1 MLQTKQRR
9 RLLTPS
15 LRRAARCL
23 FEIFTTL
30 SVGGTISVCLSTKD
44 RRNFEKSRDQEL
56 VADLTKRVEEIDAR
70 KARAT
75 YLPDWDAIMKT
86 ILEAGKLE
94 ELNRTVR
101 EQVRLWFERESSFD
115 VAGWEQQGRRTQMK
129 EFAGL
134 IRDYRAGL
142 GS

>member
-1 MLQTKQRR
+1 M
-9 RLLTPS
+9 
-15 LRRAARCL
+15 
-23 FEIFTTL
+23 
-30 SVGGTISVCLSTKD
+30 CLSTKD